1 MHERLCA
8 LKGFLRAIS
17 ILEEEIR
24 GKYGLTLT
32 EALCLCSIGGG
43 CNAAGNLAEEV
54 GISASRLSRLLS
66 SLEAKG
72 LVERRRR
79 DDDRRNW
86 TNAPTQAGD
95 SLIAR
100 MKTEGVNLPQEL
112 ERIAEGA

>member
-17 ILEEEIR
+17 ILEEDIR

-43 CNAAGNLAEEV
+43 CSSAGNLAADV
-54 GISASRLSRLLS
+54 GISTSRLSRVLS
-66 SLEAKG
+66 ALEAKG

-86 TNAPTQAGD
+86 TNAPTQGGNA
-95 SLIAR
+95 LIAR
-100 MKTEGVNLPQEL
+100 MKTEGIKIPEEL